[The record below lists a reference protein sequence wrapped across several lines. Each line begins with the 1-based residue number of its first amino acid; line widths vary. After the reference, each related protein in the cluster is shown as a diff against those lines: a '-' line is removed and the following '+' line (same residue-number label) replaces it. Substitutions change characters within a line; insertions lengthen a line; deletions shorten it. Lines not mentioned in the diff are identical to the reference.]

1 MSATHADVSAK
12 KEGGLC
18 SLDSTS
24 VKRPQETA
32 SQLRLKCSGV
42 ETDANLHARD
52 CGGVRARGGA
62 GHRGAAGAREVE
74 GWGLQHLMGLEL
86 KWCRF

>member
-62 GHRGAAGAREVE
+62 GHKAGGGRTRGGRLGAAALDGFGTEMV
-74 GWGLQHLMGLEL
+74 
-86 KWCRF
+86 

>member
-62 GHRGAAGAREVE
+62 QSGGQRAHAGGRLGAAALDGFGTEMV
-74 GWGLQHLMGLEL
+74 
-86 KWCRF
+86 